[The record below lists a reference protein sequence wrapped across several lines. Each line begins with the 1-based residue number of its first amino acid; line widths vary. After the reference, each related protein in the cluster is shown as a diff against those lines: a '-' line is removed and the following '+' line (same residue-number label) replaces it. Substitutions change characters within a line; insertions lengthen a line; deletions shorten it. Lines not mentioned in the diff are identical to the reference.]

1 MTCQLLS
8 LGVPG
13 TRSPGPRDPRSPRC
27 SRRDP
32 PWPGA
37 DPWRMV
43 VGVRCIAGLW
53 TYINIYIY
61 MYNIYTC
68 IYIYTP
74 MYMSMYMSM
83 YTYKY
88 IYKQGP
94 PHPPQPDGSPPV
106 AGEGG
111 FSQQP
116 SRLLLVNIHR
126 NHGVCSLYS
135 AYSAYVSIIRM
146 DILYVI

>member
-1 MTCQLLS
+1 MPVAVAGRSRHSQSRPARSKVTTLQSKGSSMAWRWS
-8 LGVPG
+8 LEDGCG
-13 TRSPGPRDPRSPRC
+13 GKMYS
-27 SRRDP
+27 
-32 PWPGA
+32 WF
-37 DPWRMV
+37 M
-43 VGVRCIAGLW
+43 
-53 TYINIYIY
+53 NIYKY
-61 MYNIYTC
+61 IYTC

-83 YTYKY
+83 YTYIY
-88 IYKQGP
+88 IYIYISRDPHTP
-94 PHPPQPDGSPPV
+94 PPRQMVPPPV

-116 SRLLLVNIHR
+116 SRLLLVSIHR